1 MFAAKDFLNRHWST
15 IALVLLLSCS
25 MLIKSSNYLAPVML
39 LLASMLTWRTWR
51 HDSHSLPREFRW
63 FLWAICLLAAS
74 WLLDNVWSGQGLRNL
89 DKPLKLVVL
98 FPCAAYLL
106 RYPPKS
112 VWLWIGAA
120 AGAIACGLLAIYH
133 VHVLH
138 YPRAGDTYINPIEFG
153 DTCTQLAL
161 ISLCG
166 TQVALQHPR
175 RIPFLLLLIAGFTLG
190 VVGSVLSGT
199 RGAWLAGLITLT
211 FLGWWYVGRH
221 SKRLLALV
229 VLAVGLTAALLAQY
243 APVAERLQTM
253 RQEISNYQ
261 RQGNA
266 ASSVGARIQM
276 WQFASAL
283 AQQRPLLGWAQKGYD
298 AERTRQL
305 EQNQLDPLLAN
316 FNHPHNDYL
325 DAAAKRGLPGLLI
338 LLACH
343 FTCFWYFWRAAR
355 ATPGDLPPQAR
366 AERLTLCAVGMMVP
380 LLFASFGLTDT
391 HITSSR
397 TVVMYFCLAAFLMAM
412 LERRSAPQATDATAP
427 LPATAKA
434 AIIP

>member
-1 MFAAKDFLNRHWST
+1 M
-15 IALVLLLSCS
+15 
-25 MLIKSSNYLAPVML
+25 
-39 LLASMLTWRTWR
+39 
-51 HDSHSLPREFRW
+51 
-63 FLWAICLLAAS
+63 
-74 WLLDNVWSGQGLRNL
+74 
-89 DKPLKLVVL
+89 
-98 FPCAAYLL
+98 
-106 RYPPKS
+106 
-112 VWLWIGAA
+112 
-120 AGAIACGLLAIYH
+120 ACGLLAIYH

-175 RIPFLLLLIAGFTLG
+175 RIPCLWFLITGFTLG

-253 RQEISNYQ
+253 RQEINNYQ
-261 RQGNA
+261 QQGNA
-266 ASSVGARIQM
+266 ASSVGARMQM

-325 DAAAKRGLPGLLI
+325 DAAAKRGLLGLLI
-338 LLACH
+338 LLTCH